1 MIKCEVILPFT
12 LGKFD
17 ELKNVIK
24 VMERNQNEFGVGD
37 TFECN
42 KEMADY
48 LMGNNATKDIVV
60 KIIEVIP
67 EEEPKKEVKPKTIK
81 KASKK

>member
-1 MIKCEVILPFT
+1 MKLFIYNT
-12 LGKFD
+12 YHY
-17 ELKNVIK
+17 
-24 VMERNQNEFGVGD
+24 
-37 TFECN
+37 
-42 KEMADY
+42 Y